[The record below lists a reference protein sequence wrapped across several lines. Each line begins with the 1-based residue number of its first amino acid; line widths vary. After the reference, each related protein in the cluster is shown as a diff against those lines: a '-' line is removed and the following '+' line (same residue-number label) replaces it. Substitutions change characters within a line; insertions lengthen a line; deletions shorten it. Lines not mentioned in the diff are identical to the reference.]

1 MCQLF
6 LYWALF
12 INIKFKN
19 MIIFQHRN
27 GKWINFTEKGIW
39 VLSNKIDYVQAGSYI
54 PEYVNEIMDDLKCKL
69 EDIEIIETDGLM

>member
-1 MCQLF
+1 
-6 LYWALF
+6 
-12 INIKFKN
+12 